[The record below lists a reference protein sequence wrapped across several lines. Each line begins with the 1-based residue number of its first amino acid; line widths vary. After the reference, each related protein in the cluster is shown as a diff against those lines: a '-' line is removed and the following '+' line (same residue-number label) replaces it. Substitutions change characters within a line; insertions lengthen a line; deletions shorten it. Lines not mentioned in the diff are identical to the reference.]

1 MSMQQQWTKSP
12 GSWRGVSIV
21 AAVAVAALI
30 GLWLTPNEL
39 STRTIAARLLS
50 LVATMALARRLM
62 MLPDAVRAV
71 WVAIWLYQAIT
82 VLADLLYDSV
92 YALNGVPP
100 LFSET
105 DVMYLITYVCAF
117 EAIRRLENS
126 VVPYRDRR
134 ATIDVATI
142 GISMIGIVLAFIAL
156 PRLFV
161 PEGVDMAGLIS
172 AAYPML
178 DFVIVVA
185 LVRVLVI
192 QRLANPALF
201 MVAAAFIIFLG
212 YDLAYDYFSFMQDWT
227 EYRMLE
233 VSWTAALLLLTFA
246 SYAPGSRSF
255 GDPDLL
261 GETPAPTDNR
271 EHASQ

>member
-1 MSMQQQWTKSP
+1 MSMQHQWTKSP

-21 AAVAVAALI
+21 AVLAIAALI
-30 GLWLTPNEL
+30 GLWLTPNGL

-50 LVATMALARRLM
+50 LLATVALARRLM
-62 MLPDAVRAV
+62 VLPESVRAV

-92 YALNGVPP
+92 YAINGVPP

-105 DVMYLITYVCAF
+105 DVMYLITYGCAF

-126 VVPYRDRR
+126 VVPFRDRR
-134 ATIDVATI
+134 ATVDVATI
-142 GISMIGIVLAFIAL
+142 GISMIAIVLAFIAL

-161 PEGVDMAGLIS
+161 PEGVDVAGLIS

-201 MVAAAFIIFLG
+201 MVAASFIIFLA

-233 VSWTAALLLLTFA
+233 VSWTAALLLLAFA
-246 SYAPGSRSF
+246 AYAPGSTSF
-255 GDPDLL
+255 GDPELVSGADTVS
-261 GETPAPTDNR
+261 EPSRATAD
-271 EHASQ
+271 